1 MQIKQKG
8 SLTVE
13 ATLAF
18 PVYIMAILTII
29 SLLNIYYTHAIVQ
42 QALNNTALQIAQC
55 SYIVNK
61 TGLID
66 TFDWSNSSVRKMD
79 NLKTSA
85 NETMEAA
92 KNTMES
98 FSRGFTIE
106 TMDDI
111 LGNAQILGEKVQEL
125 SGQIKELDE
134 NDLVAL
140 VVNIVLDGSG
150 DKLTE
155 VMVNSYLDDM
165 HLNRDN
171 ITNMDFSM
179 SKFYYNS
186 NKDITLVMTYTYK
199 NPFGIKFFNEVEMLQ
214 TVTVHPWIG
223 K

>member
-171 ITNMDFSM
+171 ITNM

-199 NPFGIKFFNEVEMLQ
+199 NPFGMKFFDEVEILQ

>member
-140 VVNIVLDGSG
+140 VVNIVLDGPG

-155 VMVNSYLDDM
+155 VMVNSYLTDM

-199 NPFGIKFFNEVEMLQ
+199 NPFGMKFFDEVEILQ